1 MIHHLQYPYY
11 NAKLESL
18 THRMPNLSF
27 EGLGQQQ
34 PTAATGAAVVS
45 SRVAEQQQ
53 PLVSPAAVT
62 SSPSFSSTTSS
73 SSSSSTSSSCIPSS
87 TPAGSSSSSAAA
99 AGSQP
104 SASCGSTGPDS
115 TSSKHEPSLLFLS
128 AGHSESTAASDQS
141 VNARATTSPLLL
153 PSALLQV
160 GSPSTSPG
168 HQQTSSS
175 AEVNG
180 VGNTETSA
188 STSTSSSSTS
198 SSDNNVDVVNNKQ
211 QQFDSLSMDE
221 TISTAT
227 VCKASVRTSSPSV
240 VVKTTTISGR
250 QNNKDLLSAEASGYL
265 FRLADPSMMLVRPD
279 SSPLSPSATSSTAD
293 QEESGGGS
301 NSSTS
306 SRLMASGVSN
316 VSELLGAGMSPE
328 SVTDCGSLSK
338 SSSDGDPVGVVSRKR
353 PPTKLKSRRRNILS
367 FPHHIS
373 VDELRLLQVKNMPK
387 PFTSSASSCS

>member
-1 MIHHLQYPYY
+1 
-11 NAKLESL
+11 
-18 THRMPNLSF
+18 MPNLSF

-34 PTAATGAAVVS
+34 PTAATGASVVS
-45 SRVAEQQQ
+45 SRVTEQQ
-53 PLVSPAAVT
+53 PLVSPV
-62 SSPSFSSTTSS
+62 SS
-73 SSSSSTSSSCIPSS
+73 SSSSSSSCIPTTS
-87 TPAGSSSSSAAA
+87 PAGSST

-104 SASCGSTGPDS
+104 SASSCGTETG
-115 TSSKHEPSLLFLS
+115 SSKHELLFLS

-141 VNARATTSPLLL
+141 VNARATATGTATSAL
-153 PSALLQV
+153 PSVLLQV
-160 GSPSTSPG
+160 SATSPG
-168 HQQTSSS
+168 QQPQQQQTSSS

-180 VGNTETSA
+180 VGPTETSA
-188 STSTSSSSTS
+188 SSSTS
-198 SSDNNVDVVNNKQ
+198 SSSSSSSDNLVDVVTH
-211 QQFDSLSMDE
+211 QQFDSISMDE
-221 TISTAT
+221 SISTAT
-227 VCKASVRTSSPSV
+227 ATSKPSVRTSSPSV
-240 VVKTTTISGR
+240 VVKTTPISGR
-250 QNNKDLLSAEASGYL
+250 HNNKDLLCAEASGYL

-279 SSPLSPSATSSTAD
+279 SSPLSPSSTAD
-293 QEESGGGS
+293 REEETVGGGGS

-373 VDELRLLQVKNMPK
+373 VDELRLLQVN
-387 PFTSSASSCS
+387 FFISSLVQLA